1 MLSNSEY
8 PEEFMVRLSSLEIM
22 INETR
27 KCFKLM
33 QKIQTLIM
41 KINPVL
47 KLHVIKKNIYM
58 IISYLNLNLKRIW
71 TRFSLKIYIL
81 HSINNLKNT
90 RNAWRP

>member
-33 QKIQTLIM
+33 KKIQNLIIM
-41 KINPVL
+41 INSIL
-47 KLHVIKKNIYM
+47 KLKVFRINIKSFIFFQG
-58 IISYLNLNLKRIW
+58 S
-71 TRFSLKIYIL
+71 
-81 HSINNLKNT
+81 
-90 RNAWRP
+90 